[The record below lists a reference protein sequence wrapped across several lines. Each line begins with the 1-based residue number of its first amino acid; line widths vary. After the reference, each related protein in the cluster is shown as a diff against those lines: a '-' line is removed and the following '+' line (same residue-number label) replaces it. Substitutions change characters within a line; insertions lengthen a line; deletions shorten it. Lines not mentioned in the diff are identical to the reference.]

1 MPELDSAT
9 VDKLADTAEM
19 FLADQGDGFSLRRKP
34 IGLGATAA
42 VFEVSKKKAKYALK
56 IYSERL
62 YTGEHATAQLH
73 RTELQKKLIGHDC
86 KSLVTIQSIQLY
98 KSSCIC
104 LMEYLPWDTLKKCL
118 AKIPEGK
125 IQILVDQLIDVIDYL
140 KSIDLIHRDIK
151 PENIL
156 ISPDFFSLKVV
167 DIGVV
172 REISGAEDR
181 MDGTDTGKL
190 RPFLATAQYSPP
202 EYLFRTFEPSEDLW
216 NAVNIYQI
224 GAVVHDMIVQKPL
237 FDEEIQSGNRYKL
250 ALAVL
255 RSKPV
260 LAAAAKSRESRL
272 AAIAELALI
281 KDPVLRNDLV
291 KISDFR
297 TPKLERASEALAGI
311 LGKISINAKHQLKLN
326 ELIEEKE
333 RYCSQK
339 LETIVA
345 TTIASIHSNFEHTLK
360 CNRQKSKSTLHR
372 QVFQIKLPARQIKES
387 FFLEFDEIADPTP
400 DEINV
405 TLGREHGGTTITKI
419 VGTMSSESEL
429 LEPGLMSQAF
439 EAICEQLKANIDYSS
454 L

>member
-19 FLADQGDGFSLRRKP
+19 FLADWGEGFSFRRKP
-34 IGLGATAA
+34 IGVGATAA

-62 YTGEHATAQLH
+62 YTGEKSTAQLH
-73 RTELQKKLIGHDC
+73 RTKLQEKLIGHDC

-118 AKIPEGK
+118 AKIPEDK

-140 KSIDLIHRDIK
+140 KSVNLIHRDIK

-156 ISPDFFSLKVV
+156 ISPDFCSLKVV

-181 MDGTDTGKL
+181 IDGTDTGKL

-224 GAVVHDMIVQKPL
+224 GAIVHDMIVQKPL
-237 FDEEIQSGNRYKL
+237 FDEEVHSGNRYKL

-260 LAAAAKSRESRL
+260 LGAAAKSRESRL

-297 TPKLERASEALAGI
+297 TPKSERASEALAGI
-311 LGKISINAKHQLKLN
+311 LGKISINAKHQSKLN

-339 LETIVA
+339 IETIVA
-345 TTIASIHSNFEHTLK
+345 ATIASIHSNFEHSLK

-387 FFLEFDEIADPTP
+387 FFLEFDEIVDPTL

-405 TLGREHGGTTITKI
+405 ILGREHGSTTITKI
-419 VGTMSSESEL
+419 VGTMSSESDL
-429 LEPGLMSQAF
+429 LEPGIMTHAF
-439 EAICEQLKANIDYSS
+439 EAICEQLKANIDYNG